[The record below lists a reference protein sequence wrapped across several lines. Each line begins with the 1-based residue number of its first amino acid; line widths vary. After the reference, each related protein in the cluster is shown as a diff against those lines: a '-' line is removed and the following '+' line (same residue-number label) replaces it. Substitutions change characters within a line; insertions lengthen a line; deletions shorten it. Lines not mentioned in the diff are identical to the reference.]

1 MRYNALVDRFE
12 FVIRGQFFG
21 HSHVDHVSFYP
32 SFKNSS
38 VLSGFFMIAPSLT
51 TATFKNPNYRIMD
64 IDEDTMQVL
73 DYDQYMYFVCLFQA

>member
-1 MRYNALVDRFE
+1 M
-12 FVIRGQFFG
+12 IRGQFFG
-21 HSHVDHVSFYP
+21 HSHVDNISFYP
-32 SFKNSS
+32 SFKNSGA
-38 VLSGFFMIAPSLT
+38 LSGFFMIAPSLT